1 MLRHQLFTVSLIL
14 TPLFYFAQQ
23 TELRE
28 NVKLKS
34 FNYDI
39 YLKNKKDPSTAQELY
54 VIPNKGDT
62 ITENALV
69 KNASNEETHR
79 GFYRIND
86 TEIHFIDIDLKS
98 NKINQ
103 RIYSPNK
110 KGSLK
115 LLKENLN
122 LSAYPNDLPPK
133 FKDNK
138 PPHPEFAGGE
148 AALYQWIEKSIYPVL
163 DQKFKK
169 KDSGNAV
176 LVLDIDPKGS
186 ASFIEIKNLSIADT
200 IRTKIIEIIKKSPT
214 WKTNVNG
221 FDVSGIVLIPIEY

>member
-1 MLRHQLFTVSLIL
+1 MLKHQLFSFSLLL
-14 TPLFYFAQQ
+14 TPLVYFAQQ

-28 NVKLKS
+28 NIKLKS

-39 YLKNKKDPSTAQELY
+39 YLQNKKDQSAAKELY

-62 ITENALV
+62 IKGNALV
-69 KNASNEETHR
+69 KNASSEEIHR

-86 TEIHFIDIDLKS
+86 SEIHFIDIDLTS
-98 NKINQ
+98 NKISQ

-115 LLKENLN
+115 LIRENLN

-138 PPHPEFAGGE
+138 PPHPKFEGSE
-148 AALYQWIEKSIYPVL
+148 AALYQWIEKNINPVL
-163 DQKFKK
+163 DQIYKK
-169 KDSGNAV
+169 KDNGNAV
-176 LVLDIDPKGS
+176 LVLDIDSKGS
-186 ASFIEIKNLSIADT
+186 ASFVEIRNLSIADN
-200 IRTKIIEIIKKSPT
+200 IKTKLIEVVKKSPA
-214 WKTNVNG
+214 WKSHVNG
-221 FDVSGIVLIPIEY
+221 FDVSGAVFIPIEY

>member
-1 MLRHQLFTVSLIL
+1 MLKQLFTISLL
-14 TPLFYFAQQ
+14 LSPLFYFAQQ

-28 NVKLKS
+28 NVKLKN

-39 YLKNKKDPSTAQELY
+39 YLQNKKDQSISKELY

-62 ITENALV
+62 IKENALV
-69 KNASNEETHR
+69 KNASSEETHR
-79 GFYRIND
+79 GFYRMND
-86 TEIHFIDIDLKS
+86 TEIHFIVIDLKS

-103 RIYSPNK
+103 KIYSPNK

-115 LLKENLN
+115 LIKENLD

-138 PPHPEFAGGE
+138 PPHPEFEGGE
-148 AALYQWIEKSIYPVL
+148 TSLYQWVEKNIYPVL
-163 DQKFKK
+163 DQKYKK

-176 LVLDIDPKGS
+176 MVLDIDPKGS
-186 ASFIEIKNLSIADT
+186 ASFVEIRNLSVTENIK
-200 IRTKIIEIIKKSPT
+200 TKLIEIIKKSPA
-214 WKTNVNG
+214 WKTKVNG
-221 FDVSGIVLIPIEY
+221 FEVSGMVFIPIEY